1 MIEILWTSDSW
12 SRKCPTIACPSSW
25 YAVIFRSCSERRRVF
40 FSGPA
45 ITRMIPSSS
54 SSCSIVFLPRRAASS
69 AASLT
74 RFARSAPVK
83 PGVPAAKASRS
94 ISLASG
100 LPFECT
106 SRILRRPFR
115 SGAGGG
121 AAPANLPEKA
131 GPGDGED
138 GPPRLARARPRE
150 QRLAGAGRPVEQD
163 ALRDP
168 RAERLELLRVL
179 EELLDLLELLDR
191 LVHPGHVLEADL
203 GRVGRHPLRAALA
216 EAHHLRP
223 TALYLVHEEDPEPE
237 QEDERQQAGEDRPP
251 GRGARPL
258 RVVLQVRVLRP
269 SRGELS
275 LQARNRLVGRVVDDD
290 LLVVGRRERELAL
303 VRVEDRLVDRARL
316 RVDPVLD
323 LGERRLLGL
332 VPVTGQRLDREPHQG
347 GDHDQGE
354 ERATEEAIHEGSG
367 RRVPATRRRRT
378 FAQAPSGT
386 RSGWRTPT
394 YRRFRYRSAKSS
406 P

>member
-191 LVHPGHVLEADL
+191 LVHAGDVLEPDL
-203 GRVGRHPLRAALA
+203 RRVRRHSLRAALA
-216 EAHHLRP
+216 EAHHLRAA
-223 TALYLVHEEDPEPE
+223 ALHLVHQEDPEAE
-237 QEDERQQAGEDRPP
+237 QQDEGQQRGEDRPP
-251 GRGARPL
+251 RRRARPL
-258 RVVLQVRVLRP
+258 RV
-269 SRGELS
+269 ELDAMAGHQG
-275 LQARNRLVGRVVDDD
+275 LE
-290 LLVVGRRERELAL
+290 VGRRLVTGIVDGNLAAVGELPPQFVL
-303 VRVEDRLVDRARL
+303 VRIEDEL
-316 RVDPVLD
+316 LD
-323 LGERRLLGL
+323 LAGAVRHAGLDLLL
-332 VPVTGQRLDREPHQG
+332 HLRQGQLLDLL
-347 GDHDQGE
+347 
-354 ERATEEAIHEGSG
+354 A
-367 RRVPATRRRRT
+367 
-378 FAQAPSGT
+378 
-386 RSGWRTPT
+386 
-394 YRRFRYRSAKSS
+394 
-406 P
+406 